1 MRRMGEVYFGPGSA
15 SYDYSGDNPG
25 AYYTNTVTADGGTYP
40 GAGTVAE
47 QQMPVIEISGANWIT
62 SPPSLEVAGSD
73 PSEWALP
80 DFSKKLP
87 SILPFLALILAGTAV
102 VWYAS
107 SKPKR
112 RRSRR

>member
-1 MRRMGEVYFGPGSA
+1 MRAMGQVYFGPGSP
-15 SYDYSGDNPG
+15 SYDYSADNPG
-25 AYYTNTVTADGGTYP
+25 AYYVNTVTTDPGTTP
-40 GAGTVAE
+40 GAGTVGE
-47 QQMPVIEISGANWIT
+47 QPIPNIVTGANWIT
-62 SPPSLEVAGSD
+62 PPPSLEVAGSD

-87 SILPFLALILAGTAV
+87 SMLPFLALILAGTAV
-102 VWYAS
+102 AWYAS